1 LRLQSAL
8 IHSLLLA
15 GLATSTQARAQS
27 DASIEEAS
35 QTFQLGTVD
44 VRDNRDAVSGDE
56 QRLGASEM
64 RLRNADTVADAVR
77 QLPGATL
84 SRNSRNEEMIY
95 LRGFD
100 SRQVPVYVDGVPLYV
115 PYDGYVDFSRFTTF
129 DLSEIRVAKA
139 GASLMYGPNTLG
151 GAINL
156 VTRKPVKPFEGDARI
171 GAGAGGERKAAVNLG
186 VKLGN
191 WFYQLGASYLDAD
204 SFQLPKGFKDF

>member
-100 SRQVPVYVDGVPLYV
+100 PRQVPVFVEACRCTCPMTAMWT
-115 PYDGYVDFSRFTTF
+115 S
-129 DLSEIRVAKA
+129 A
-139 GASLMYGPNTLG
+139 ASPPSTCPRS
-151 GAINL
+151 AWP
-156 VTRKPVKPFEGDARI
+156 RPAPR
-171 GAGAGGERKAAVNLG
+171 
-186 VKLGN
+186 
-191 WFYQLGASYLDAD
+191 
-204 SFQLPKGFKDF
+204 

>member
-100 SRQVPVYVDGVPLYV
+100 PRQVPVFVDGVPRN
-115 PYDGYVDFSRFTTF
+115 PMTAMWTS
-129 DLSEIRVAKA
+129 A
-139 GASLMYGPNTLG
+139 ASPPSTCPRS
-151 GAINL
+151 AWP
-156 VTRKPVKPFEGDARI
+156 RPAPR
-171 GAGAGGERKAAVNLG
+171 
-186 VKLGN
+186 
-191 WFYQLGASYLDAD
+191 
-204 SFQLPKGFKDF
+204 

>member
-95 LRGFD
+95 LSGVD
-100 SRQVPVYVDGVPLYV
+100 PRQVPLYVDGVPLNV
-115 PYDGYVDFSRFTTF
+115 P
-129 DLSEIRVAKA
+129 
-139 GASLMYGPNTLG
+139 
-151 GAINL
+151 
-156 VTRKPVKPFEGDARI
+156 
-171 GAGAGGERKAAVNLG
+171 
-186 VKLGN
+186 
-191 WFYQLGASYLDAD
+191 
-204 SFQLPKGFKDF
+204 

>member
-100 SRQVPVYVDGVPLYV
+100 PRQVPVFVDGVPLYV
-115 PYDGYVDFSRFTTF
+115 PYDGYVDF
-129 DLSEIRVAKA
+129 
-139 GASLMYGPNTLG
+139 GPSPPSTCPRS
-151 GAINL
+151 AWP
-156 VTRKPVKPFEGDARI
+156 RPAPR
-171 GAGAGGERKAAVNLG
+171 
-186 VKLGN
+186 
-191 WFYQLGASYLDAD
+191 
-204 SFQLPKGFKDF
+204 